1 MATDHFYRPDRFERN
16 SIQRLLAA
24 DENLVRAVRLGLAR
38 IQTRTQDAA
47 NRLARLTAKYGE
59 G

>member
-1 MATDHFYRPDRFERN
+1 MATEHFYRPDRFERD

-47 NRLARLTAKYGE
+47 NRLRD
-59 G
+59 